1 MQLASLF
8 IAIFGMLIFVNATTW
23 PIKII
28 GIVCLLV
35 GLCLD
40 KRVIKWLKKNKLY
53 LF

>member
-8 IAIFGMLIFVNATTW
+8 IAIFGLLILDNATTW

-40 KRVIKWLKKNKLY
+40 ERVIKWLKK
-53 LF
+53 